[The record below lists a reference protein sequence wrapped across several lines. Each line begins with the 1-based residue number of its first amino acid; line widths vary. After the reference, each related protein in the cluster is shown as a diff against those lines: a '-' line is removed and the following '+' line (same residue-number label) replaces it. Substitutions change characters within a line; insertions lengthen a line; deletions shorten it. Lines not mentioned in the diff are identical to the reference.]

1 MTETL
6 RDRLI
11 GAWALVDVVEEPVDG
26 WAPRSPQGD
35 GASHTVARLPGAPHA
50 RSVSGPHPVSRRG
63 QGVRAFNA
71 T

>member
-26 WAPRSPQGD
+26 WAPRSPHGD
-35 GASHTVARLPGAPHA
+35 QPAR
-50 RSVSGPHPVSRRG
+50 
-63 QGVRAFNA
+63 
-71 T
+71 